1 MCRMAVVKF
10 TVKQGSQ
17 RSPAN
22 VSWSVQLTVP
32 HAASQ
37 HVGLPSNGEVVV
49 RNGPMVPIRHHPLR
63 YCHWTSDCEVM
74 LKFGRRV
81 LGGGGG
87 ALPSIST
94 TLSVNFVVKL
104 KSGGCLRPISKA
116 LELSTCKNH
125 PKHPV
130 PTAHASNSHLLST
143 PYHHSHL
150 QLATSAVVFTIFP
163 TARGHPPNNTF
174 RQFEI
179 N

>member
-1 MCRMAVVKF
+1 MNKCCCNIQSHA
-10 TVKQGSQ
+10 GSHN
-17 RSPAN
+17 SLAL
-22 VSWSVQLTVP
+22 VFWSVHLRIRHDV
-32 HAASQ
+32 SQ
-37 HVGLPSNGEVVV
+37 HAGLPPNGEVVV
-49 RNGPMVPIRHHPLR
+49 RNGPMTPIRHHPLS
-63 YCHWTSDCEVM
+63 YCHWTSDCGVM
-74 LKFGRRV
+74 LQFGRSV
-81 LGGGGG
+81 LGWGRG

-150 QLATSAVVFTIFP
+150 QQATSAVVFTIFP

>member
-1 MCRMAVVKF
+1 MLSKLYPIFFATVRKNMIISQKDMCKWCCNIQSYA
-10 TVKQGSQ
+10 
-17 RSPAN
+17 RSRNSLAL
-22 VSWSVQLTVP
+22 VFWSVHLRIP
-32 HAASQ
+32 HDVSQ
-37 HVGLPSNGEVVV
+37 HVGLQPNGEAVV
-49 RNGPMVPIRHHPLR
+49 RNGPMTPIRHHPLSYR
-63 YCHWTSDCEVM
+63 HWTSDCGVI
-74 LKFGRRV
+74 LQFGRCV
-81 LGGGGG
+81 LGWGRG

-150 QLATSAVVFTIFP
+150 Q
-163 TARGHPPNNTF
+163 
-174 RQFEI
+174 
-179 N
+179 